1 MISNKKWNINTE
13 AGFVD
18 VPIEF
23 FIGMNIITEKKHA
36 IYEGFE
42 VINLMTEEEGELIID
57 KSDWEEIKTLIREIK
72 INRILN

>member
-23 FIGMNIITEKKHA
+23 FIGMNIITEKEINITQNLK
-36 IYEGFE
+36 I
-42 VINLMTEEEGELIID
+42 INLMTEEEGELIID